1 MIDFSVLFPSYQ
13 NKTRVLIASKNAE
26 VARCI
31 FHTLEFY
38 EKNFDFLL
46 QDGSTRNSGE
56 DFIFHESDSLE
67 IATQFKPNIVLLT
80 SEIAED
86 KVSEIAKN
94 ITGGGV
100 LVYPENFE
108 NSLDQVQNY
117 FRKLPYSPTNFSVQ
131 HNTLLVST
139 EMGEIALQTLD
150 QNLALDLQGIQLFIQ
165 QFGIMEE
172 DFYDPLLNFQ

>member
-1 MIDFSVLFPSYQ
+1 MIDFSLLFPTYQ
-13 NKTRVLIASKNAE
+13 DKTRVLIASNNAE

-31 FHTLEFY
+31 FHTLKFY
-38 EKNFDFLL
+38 DKNFDFLL
-46 QDGSTRNSGE
+46 KDGSSRNSGE
-56 DFIFHESDSLE
+56 DFIFLESDSLE

-80 SEIAED
+80 SEIAQD

-100 LVYPENFE
+100 LVYPERFE
-108 NSLDQVQNY
+108 DSLDQVQNY
-117 FRKLPYSPTNFSVQ
+117 FRKLPYSPTDFSIKN
-131 HNTLLVST
+131 NTLLVST

>member
-1 MIDFSVLFPSYQ
+1 MIDFSVLFPTYQ
-13 NKTRVLIASKNAE
+13 VKTRVLIASNNAE

-38 EKNFDFLL
+38 QKNFDYLL
-46 QDGSTRNSGE
+46 ENGSNKNSGE
-56 DFIFHESDSLE
+56 DFIFLESNSVE

-80 SEIAED
+80 SEIVED
-86 KVSEIAKN
+86 NVGEIAKN

-100 LVYPENFE
+100 LVYPEKFE
-108 NSLDQVQNY
+108 NLLDHVQNY
-117 FRKLPYSPTNFSVQ
+117 FRKLPYSPTDFSVKN
-131 HNTLLVST
+131 NTLSVST

-150 QNLALDLQGIQLFIQ
+150 QKLALDLQGIQFFNQ